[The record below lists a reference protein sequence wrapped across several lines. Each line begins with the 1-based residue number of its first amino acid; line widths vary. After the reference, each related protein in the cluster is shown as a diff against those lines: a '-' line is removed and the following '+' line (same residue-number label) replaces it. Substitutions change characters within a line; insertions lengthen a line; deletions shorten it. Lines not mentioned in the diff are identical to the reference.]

1 MKPLPPRRIAAIT
14 VFPLL
19 VAALVVPVIIWH
31 AELWKVFGSVPK
43 VRTWIEGWGAVAP
56 LAFVGVQAIQ
66 VIVFAIPGEVV
77 QIAGGYLFG
86 GWVGILLSLSG
97 ILAGSTVAFFLS
109 RWLGRPFVAAV
120 IPAAQIERVEKL
132 LESRS
137 SRIVFF
143 VLFLIPG
150 VPKDILCYVAG
161 LTPMSFLFFLGVSA
175 VGRLPG
181 IVGSSI
187 IGGAA
192 RANRWVA
199 LGILLLAAIMLFA
212 AGMIF
217 RTQLQALVERVL
229 GKKPAAGS

>member
-1 MKPLPPRRIAAIT
+1 
-14 VFPLL
+14 

-199 LGILLLAAIMLFA
+199 LGILSLAAIMLFA